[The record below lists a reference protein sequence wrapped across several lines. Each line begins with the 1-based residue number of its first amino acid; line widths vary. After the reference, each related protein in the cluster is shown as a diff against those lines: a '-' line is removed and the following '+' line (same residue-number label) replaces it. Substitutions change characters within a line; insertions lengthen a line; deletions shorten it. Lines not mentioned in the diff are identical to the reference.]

1 MEFKLRGQ
9 RFTGPNGGPQF
20 RFTRRSPAVECETQD
35 EVDARWNG
43 LLRGG
48 VPLHAA
54 RGRPLPDPVAA
65 CCDEMLKEADP
76 QKSHQVMRVTRAI
89 RAMQSILCM
98 VELDIAAPP
107 AAYAG

>member
-1 MEFKLRGQ
+1 
-9 RFTGPNGGPQF
+9 
-20 RFTRRSPAVECETQD
+20 
-35 EVDARWNG
+35 
-43 LLRGG
+43 
-48 VPLHAA
+48 
-54 RGRPLPDPVAA
+54 
-65 CCDEMLKEADP
+65 MLKEADP